1 MFRDFRIFIA
11 LCLIF
16 IFPHGILNLYFPDLR
31 ILIFL
36 VEIPI
41 FLLILTS
48 IFFRAP
54 QNGILKFTLINGLIF
69 FLSFELSNYFT
80 YLCVNNS
87 KYFENWTFSILLGI
101 GIIFALTLMTSL
113 ISKIVKNKISS

>member
-54 QNGILKFTLINGLIF
+54 QNGISKFTLINGLIF

-87 KYFENWTFSILLGI
+87 KYFENWTFSILLGM

>member
-31 ILIFL
+31 ILKFL

-87 KYFENWTFSILLGI
+87 KYFENWTFSILLGM

>member
-87 KYFENWTFSILLGI
+87 KYFENWTFSILLGM